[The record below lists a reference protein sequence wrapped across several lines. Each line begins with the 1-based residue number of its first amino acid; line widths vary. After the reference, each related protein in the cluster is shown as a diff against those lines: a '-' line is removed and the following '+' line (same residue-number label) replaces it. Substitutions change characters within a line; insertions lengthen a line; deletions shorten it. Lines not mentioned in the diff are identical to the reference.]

1 MVEEAQFFAG
11 LYDFCKKACDIDD
24 KTVIVS
30 GLDGDSN
37 REKFGEILDLI
48 PICDS
53 VKKLHALCTQC
64 NDGLRLLL
72 LKDAQMLKI
81 KNKYL
86 LV

>member
-1 MVEEAQFFAG
+1 MAIQ
-11 LYDFCKKACDIDD
+11 I
-24 KTVIVS
+24 
-30 GLDGDSN
+30 
-37 REKFGEILDLI
+37 EKNLVKYQDLI

-53 VKKLHALCTQC
+53 VKKLHALVH
-64 NDGLRLLL
+64 NVMMGLRLLL